1 MRCTLKDTTQ
11 RYKSLSGFS
20 IYLTVRYKAAPFDM
34 LLAPLAA
41 GKICQKR

>member
-20 IYLTVRYKAAPFDM
+20 ICTIVLDM
-34 LLAPLAA
+34 CYAHDMSY
-41 GKICQKR
+41 GRE